1 MVRYNPY
8 LAELAENKVQDDG
21 GPVVLQVSIYFFFFD
36 LFEGQ
41 ISQKKG
47 LLPHPLPHHMNSESL
62 PGLWSSLLRIPEC
75 Q

>member
-1 MVRYNPY
+1 VVRYNPY

-47 LLPHPLPHHMNSESL
+47 DGGLLVERSLPLP
-62 PGLWSSLLRIPEC
+62 
-75 Q
+75 